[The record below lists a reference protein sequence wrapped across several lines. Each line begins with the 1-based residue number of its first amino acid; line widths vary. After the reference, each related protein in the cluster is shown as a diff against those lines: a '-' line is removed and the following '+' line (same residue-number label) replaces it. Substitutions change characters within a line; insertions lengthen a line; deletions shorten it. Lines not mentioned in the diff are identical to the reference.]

1 MDLEQQVAEALKQEL
16 QRQADEGSL
25 KMRSQ
30 AEDHL
35 HIDGDV
41 DLAALA
47 MAVVGHVA
55 GGP

>member
-1 MDLEQQVAEALKQEL
+1 MDLEQQLAEAMKQEL

-25 KMRSQ
+25 KLQ
-30 AEDHL
+30 ARGEDCL
-35 HIDGDV
+35 HIEGNV

-47 MAVVGHVA
+47 MAVAGHVA